1 MPWWGWVLVGAILL
15 GSELFV
21 TTDFYLVFLGLAAV
35 GVGLLVVGL
44 GLSGWQQW
52 LAFAVLA
59 VLFLV
64 NFRRRVWSLM
74 RRDSEGVADRVLGEF
89 GTVAK
94 RIGPGDTGSV
104 ELRGSVWTAR
114 NTGDVPLEAGDRV
127 RAVGMDGLT
136 LEVRREPGGR
146 AAGGP

>member
-21 TTDFYLVFLGLAAV
+21 TTEFYLVFLGLASL
-35 GVGLLVVGL
+35 GVGLLVLVL
-44 GLSGWQQW
+44 GLVGWQQW

-74 RRDSEGVADRVLGEF
+74 RRDTEGVADRVVGEF
-89 GTVAK
+89 GTASR
-94 RIGPGDTGSV
+94 RIEPGDTGSV

-114 NTGDVPLEAGDRV
+114 NAGDAPLEAGDRV
-127 RAVGMDGLT
+127 RAVGMNGLT
-136 LEVRREPGGR
+136 LEVRREPGGH
-146 AAGGP
+146 AAGGS